1 VEVGH
6 STAAL
11 VLNEQSPTSTWVNL
25 ACGTDGDE
33 RCCILVGPIK
43 LEDEIKITDGTLLQR
58 S

>member
-1 VEVGH
+1 
-6 STAAL
+6 

-25 ACGTDGDE
+25 ACGTAGDE

-43 LEDEIKITDGTLLQR
+43 LEDEIKTTGGTLLQR